1 MVLYYKSSSV
11 VYWQLERYL
20 VASLLRSTYPLTIA
34 LGFPEYSLAR
44 GNNYRELIQQLTF
57 SLGSSSMCEEHLPL
71 LICSA
76 ISASEIDG

>member
-34 LGFPEYSLAR
+34 LGFPEYSLEVTIIA
-44 GNNYRELIQQLTF
+44 N
-57 SLGSSSMCEEHLPL
+57 
-71 LICSA
+71 
-76 ISASEIDG
+76 